1 MPEVTRLDEMLS
13 RSMDAQARQRI
24 WSSVRD
30 ILARGPA
37 PGERVHSVGLALG
50 YVQSGKTTS
59 ITALAAEAADAGYQ
73 VILALLGSTN
83 LLLDQNRLR
92 LEAALEISTRADY
105 VWVSE
110 TNPTSD
116 TAGRRLADYVK
127 RGRTCLVP
135 VLKHAGRIRS
145 VAAQLGRLPEGS
157 RVLIIDDEADQGSL
171 NTSQDAESKTYAAIK
186 ALRDAVPSHL
196 YVQYTATPYAPLLL
210 DAADALSPEF
220 VEFLLPG
227 EGYTGGKEFFVDN
240 AERVV
245 RNISMLD
252 EQASKTP
259 PLELQKSLSEALAS
273 FFAGAAL
280 LLVHDETS
288 PPISMLVHSTA
299 RNDVQARY
307 EHLIRRRVEQWR
319 AEIVTGDIT
328 SIPSLFVTE
337 RHRLARNGVQDISD
351 DQFVATLE
359 LVLSEAT
366 IWLVN
371 STADI
376 NRVDW
381 HVAPIHILIGGNKLD
396 RGFTVEGLTVTYM
409 NRPTSKQIDTLE
421 QRARAFGYRSDLLP
435 YCQFFA
441 SRKTVRSLT
450 EIVHTEEDLRIRLRE
465 HIESGG
471 SVHTWAHEIGL
482 LLPEGMAPT
491 RASVVRALSTE
502 ALGWHSMRMPS
513 LDPVDTV
520 HNRDLLREIGLFDAP
535 RVDHGR
541 LQLQTLRIEALEAL
555 EELLTGW
562 HRTHYSPGWQHE
574 IFIEAISRNFKRLGI
589 ATLLLME
596 DGNSPRTRRWEE
608 GVGFI
613 NLFQGRDNAPQ
624 PDGAF
629 YPGDRNILNLRDTP
643 DQIVI
648 QAHRTVIRGQE
659 TLGELLPLALYLG
672 SGSIVRRS
680 PSDK

>member
-1 MPEVTRLDEMLS
+1 MVSEVMRLDDALS
-13 RSMDAQARQRI
+13 TILDARAREKI
-24 WSSVRD
+24 WISARN
-30 ILARGPA
+30 ILAHGPA
-37 PGERVHSVGLALG
+37 AGEPVHSTGLALG

-59 ITALAAEAADAGYQ
+59 IIALAAEAADAGYQ
-73 VILALLGSTN
+73 VIVALLGSTN

-92 LEAALEISTRADY
+92 LEGALEITTRSDY
-105 VWVSE
+105 VWISE

-116 TAGRRLADYVK
+116 AAGRRLADFVQ
-127 RGRTCLVP
+127 RGRACLVP

-145 VAAQLGRLPEGS
+145 VATQLRRLPEGT

-171 NTSQDAESKTYAAIK
+171 NTSHDGESKTYAAIK

-220 VEFLLPG
+220 VEFLMPG
-227 EGYTGGKEFFVDN
+227 DGYTGGKEFFVDN
-240 AERVV
+240 ADRVV

-259 PLELQKSLSEALAS
+259 PLELQNSLREALAS
-273 FFAGAAL
+273 FFTGAAL
-280 LLVHDETS
+280 LLVHDEAS

-307 EHLIRRRVEQWR
+307 EHLVRRRVEQWR
-319 AEIVTGDIT
+319 SRDWAGDISSVPT
-328 SIPSLFVTE
+328 LLTAE
-337 RHRLARNGVQDISD
+337 RQRLVRNGAQDID
-351 DQFVATLE
+351 DIQFITTLQFVLG
-359 LVLSEAT
+359 EAT

-371 STADI
+371 STAGI

-381 HVAPIHILIGGNKLD
+381 HVAPVHILIGGNKLD

-409 NRPTSKQIDTLE
+409 NRPTSKQVDTLE
-421 QRARAFGYRSDLLP
+421 QRARAYGYRSDLIP

-441 SRKTVRSLT
+441 SRKTIRSLT

-465 HIESGG
+465 HIEAGG
-471 SVHTWAHEIGL
+471 SVHTWANEIGL

-491 RASVVRALSTE
+491 RSSVVHALSTQL
-502 ALGWHSMRMPS
+502 LGWHSMRMPS
-513 LDPVDTV
+513 LDPDDTA
-520 HNRDLLREIGLFDAP
+520 HNRNLLREIGLLDAP
-535 RVDHGR
+535 LVDHGR
-541 LQLQTLRIEALEAL
+541 LTLRTLRIEDIDALE
-555 EELLTGW
+555 LLLVDW
-562 HRTHYSPGWQHE
+562 RRTQYSPGWLHE
-574 IFIEAISRNFKRLGI
+574 IFIEAISRNFDRLGV

-596 DGNSPRTRRWEE
+596 DGGLPRTRRWEE

-624 PDGAF
+624 PDGGFSIPETVTFLTYAI
-629 YPGDRNILNLRDTP
+629 R
-643 DQIVI
+643 QI
-648 QAHRTVIRGQE
+648 
-659 TLGELLPLALYLG
+659 
-672 SGSIVRRS
+672 
-680 PSDK
+680 K